1 MYSNTTELSFVA
13 IDFETANHDPTS
25 ACALGLC
32 FVEAGKLVEVRKY
45 LIKPRHGYFY
55 FTFLHGIGPH
65 EVEDAPSFPEVW
77 SAIQPQL
84 DMYPFLAAHNAPF
97 DRKVMRESCRAYRV
111 DEVTVPFVCTVRLAK
126 SVLGISPANL
136 PSVAAA
142 LGIYLDHHDPGSD
155 AEACARIVLEAA
167 ARGWRFP
174 GRDLDRGSLRTRV
187 GTE

>member
-1 MYSNTTELSFVA
+1 MNSNTSELSFVA
-13 IDFETANHDPTS
+13 IDFETASHDPTS

-32 FVEAGKLVEVRKY
+32 IVQAGKLVEVRTY
-45 LIKPRHGYFY
+45 LIKPRHSYFY
-55 FTFLHGIGPH
+55 FTFLHGIGPR

-77 SAIQPQL
+77 NAIRPEL
-84 DMYPFLAAHNAPF
+84 DRYPFLAAHNAPF

-111 DEVTVPFVCTVRLAK
+111 KAAGAPFVCTVRLAK

-142 LGIYLDHHDPGSD
+142 LGIALDHHDPGSD

-167 ARGWRFP
+167 AQGWRYA
-174 GRDLDRGSLRTRV
+174 GSDRDRGGLRTRV
-187 GTE
+187 GLE